1 MSKSKPNLDELA
13 HLNQEL
19 TILNQIAQALNR
31 EVELEQALHT
41 VLALVAELFNLRTGW
56 VFLVH
61 PATGVSYLAGAHNLP
76 PALAHQP
83 ERLSGGCFCLDTYHA
98 GDLAGAANVNVIT
111 CSRLSRLVDGTGG
124 LRFHASIPLYAQE
137 QKLGVL
143 NVASA
148 GWSELS
154 DDDLRLLYTVGDML
168 SVAIARSYLFARSLQ
183 LGAVEERNRLARE
196 IHDTLAQSFSAIV
209 LQLETADALLEDAE
223 AMPRPRHYVQRALQ
237 LARTGLE
244 EARRS
249 VLDLRAAPLEGRTL
263 AQAVA
268 ALVQQGSWAEQAATH
283 FQLVGDDRS
292 LPPHVEAGLYRI
304 AQELL
309 TNSARHAG
317 ARQLTVELTL
327 NPETVTLTVEDDG
340 RGFDPAQV
348 APDQYGLIGIN
359 ERVKLLGG
367 VLVVESA
374 PAVGAKAT
382 VQVPLSPTA
391 ASRQQRI

>member
-1 MSKSKPNLDELA
+1 
-13 HLNQEL
+13 
-19 TILNQIAQALNR
+19 
-31 EVELEQALHT
+31 
-41 VLALVAELFNLRTGW
+41 
-56 VFLVH
+56 
-61 PATGVSYLAGAHNLP
+61 
-76 PALAHQP
+76 
-83 ERLSGGCFCLDTYHA
+83 
-98 GDLAGAANVNVIT
+98 VIT

-124 LRFHASIPLYAQE
+124 LRFHASIPLYAQD

-148 GWSELS
+148 GWRELS

-196 IHDTLAQSFSAIV
+196 IHDTLAQSFSAIA

-268 ALVQQGSWAEQAATH
+268 ALVQQGPWAEQAVTH
-283 FQLVGDDRS
+283 FQLVGDDRA

-359 ERVKLLGG
+359 ERIKLLGG
-367 VLVVESA
+367 ALVVESA

-382 VQVPLSPTA
+382 VQVPLRPAA
-391 ASRQQRI
+391 ASRQ